1 MAHALHPVLSDNSHL
16 KCGVCNKTG
25 HSNMMFCEKLLS
37 YVLHKVKNWGRVPK
51 VVCKICLNSDPAIT
65 PPTCHSTNPPYMC
78 QVSKVNNAICE
89 CEEIHEEL
97 QNHLHSHFNPAHGF
111 KNVQIFLQA
120 KGSTSQLNSIN
131 CAVINHMT
139 LNGCVV
145 SKTSCPAELVEI
157 PMGNGRVFH
166 VKLHYDGGA
175 QHSLAATNRHPIV
188 MDQWISLE
196 RITLSTL
203 AGC

>member
-1 MAHALHPVLSDNSHL
+1 MAHTLHPVRSDNSHL
-16 KCGVCNKTG
+16 NCGVCNKTG

-65 PPTCHSTNPPYMC
+65 PTTCQSTNPPYMC
-78 QVSKVNNAICE
+78 QVSEVSNAICK
-89 CEEIHEEL
+89 CEEIQEEL

-111 KNVQIFLQA
+111 KNIQIFLQA
-120 KGSTSQLNSIN
+120 T
-131 CAVINHMT
+131 H
-139 LNGCVV
+139 
-145 SKTSCPAELVEI
+145 
-157 PMGNGRVFH
+157 
-166 VKLHYDGGA
+166 
-175 QHSLAATNRHPIV
+175 RHPII

-203 AGC
+203 AGCLSELRQMYKLKLSDGSTMDAVCVESLKIRAVMMGVPKL

>member
-1 MAHALHPVLSDNSHL
+1 
-16 KCGVCNKTG
+16 
-25 HSNMMFCEKLLS
+25 MMFYEKLLS
-37 YVLHKVKNWGRVPK
+37 YVPHKVKKWGRVPK

-65 PPTCHSTNPPYMC
+65 PPTCHSTS
-78 QVSKVNNAICE
+78 QVSKVNNAIFE
-89 CEEIHEEL
+89 GEEIHEEL

-157 PMGNGRVFH
+157 PMGNGRVFR
-166 VKLHYDGGA
+166 VELYYDGDA
-175 QHSLAATNRHPIV
+175 QHSLAATNRHTIV
-188 MDQWISLE
+188 MDRWISLE
-196 RITLSTL
+196 QITLSTL